1 MSNLQLSTLAVSQE
15 STKIIRRW
23 LCEMSQAGLAL
34 DEPGYIYHSSL
45 APGSLDT
52 ERIKSRYSATTTG
65 EARSHNPKVPRC
77 LPVLPLLCL
86 PPPPVSGPKTPL
98 SLFLSFFHFHVCQLP
113 CSCPP
118 PISFCL
124 VSLVPSISPIPF
136 LSLSLSLS
144 LPLFLSSL
152 LNSLASRC
160 VNLLLQ

>member
-98 SLFLSFFHFHVCQLP
+98 SLYSCSVFQPPVALPPSLALTVCITAGTHSHSPSLSVSLCLP
-113 CSCPP
+113 PLTP
-118 PISFCL
+118 TAVL
-124 VSLVPSISPIPF
+124 VSLTTDIG
-136 LSLSLSLS
+136 
-144 LPLFLSSL
+144 
-152 LNSLASRC
+152 
-160 VNLLLQ
+160 